1 MIFLLE
7 LLLRLL
13 CWKKIYNEMT
23 SFFKDKYHI
32 LDVFVV
38 LMDVL
43 LIIIDVSIGA
53 SVDAA
58 SFTKM
63 LKTVRFVKLFRILRA
78 ARLISSIGN
87 KSILH
92 SSERVKK
99 LVATFQSVGL
109 IWFLLS
115 GLIIPAAL
123 GDNEIG
129 DR

>member
-1 MIFLLE
+1 
-7 LLLRLL
+7 
-13 CWKKIYNEMT
+13 
-23 SFFKDKYHI
+23 
-32 LDVFVV
+32 
-38 LMDVL
+38 MDVL